1 MFSLLMG
8 RLSWHRR
15 NRHIPTERVRG
26 RHQGGRHDSRAI
38 SSADNDFRHWGVVL
52 SKPYDHA
59 PAVRAAKRR

>member
-8 RLSWHRR
+8 
-15 NRHIPTERVRG
+15 PTELASAQSPYSYRTCSR
-26 RHQGGRHDSRAI
+26 QNTKEGGTTAELL
-38 SSADNDFRHWGVVL
+38 SADNDFRHWGVVL